1 MADGKI
7 VTLHR
12 KGKPMTQWF
21 VDFDDTLVVGPVTWA
36 FQHAFPALIRNHQLP
51 YDPQKF
57 EEAVLWGQQK
67 SADDGNELMVLLRV
81 FEMMGWSHEL
91 SDELRRMVFDEYV
104 PTVFDDTLAF
114 LERVKGNP
122 VCILS
127 NNNHAPE
134 IAAQLGISHHFKAI
148 FTPRICGDAAKK
160 PQRAMWDYVI
170 AQGIVVDDAVMV
182 GDDPWS
188 EGAFAERCGIR
199 CCIVDRMKRFTT
211 FYNQYPYQWV
221 HSIAEIQVT

>member
-1 MADGKI
+1 
-7 VTLHR
+7 
-12 KGKPMTQWF
+12 MTQWF

-81 FEMMGWSHEL
+81 FEMMGWSH
-91 SDELRRMVFDEYV
+91 
-104 PTVFDDTLAF
+104 DDTLAF
-114 LERVKGNP
+114 LERVKGEP
-122 VCILS
+122 IYILS

-134 IAAQLGISHHFKAI
+134 IAAQLGISQHFQAI

-170 AQGIVVDDAVMV
+170 AQGIAVDNAIMV

-188 EGAFAERCGIR
+188 EGTFAERCGIR

-221 HSIAEIQVT
+221 HSIAEIQIT